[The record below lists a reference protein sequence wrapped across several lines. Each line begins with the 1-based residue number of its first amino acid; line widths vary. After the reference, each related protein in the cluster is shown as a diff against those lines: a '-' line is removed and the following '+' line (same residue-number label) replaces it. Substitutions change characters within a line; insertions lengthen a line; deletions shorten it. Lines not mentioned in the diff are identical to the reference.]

1 MTDPGLPS
9 GTVTLLFT
17 DIEGSTRL
25 LQRLGDEYA
34 VVLAEHHRLVEAAAA
49 AHGGS
54 RVDAAGDGLFYSF
67 STARGGLAAAV
78 GAQRELGAHDWPSG
92 EDVRVRMGIHIGEP
106 MSAETGYVG
115 IDVHRAAR
123 ICSAGHGGQ
132 ILASEAVHT
141 LIGAAVPAD
150 VTLADLG
157 VHRLRGL
164 DVPERL
170 YQVRGPGLATEF
182 PPVRSL
188 DSIPNNLPRQ
198 LSSFIGREAEIAAA
212 TAQLRETSVLT
223 LTGPGGVG
231 KTRLALEIGAQ
242 LADDY
247 DGGVWLVDLGSVV
260 EASLVADAVASAL
273 GVAQHPSMPLVGA
286 IAASIGGR
294 RVLLIVDNCE
304 HLLDAVV
311 SLLEQLLGSCANLR
325 VLATSR
331 EALGI
336 GGESLVPVPSMS
348 LPPES
353 VAGHDLAALASC
365 DAVRLFVDRAR
376 AAMPGFVLDGENASP
391 IAQICRRLDGI
402 PLAVELAAARVRTLP
417 PSQIASRLDHR
428 F

>member
-1 MTDPGLPS
+1 VTDQGLPS

-17 DIEGSTRL
+17 DIEGSMQL

-34 VVLAEHHRLVEAAAA
+34 VVLADHHRLLEAVAAAN
-49 AHGGS
+49 GGS

-141 LIGAAVPAD
+141 LIGSAVPAD

-188 DSIPNNLPRQ
+188 DTIPNNLPRQ
-198 LSSFIGREAEIAAA
+198 LTSFVGRERELAIVRFHSVSA
-212 TAQLRETSVLT
+212 TENTTTQRIL
-223 LTGPGGVG
+223 
-231 KTRLALEIGAQ
+231 
-242 LADDY
+242 
-247 DGGVWLVDLGSVV
+247 
-260 EASLVADAVASAL
+260 
-273 GVAQHPSMPLVGA
+273 
-286 IAASIGGR
+286 R
-294 RVLLIVDNCE
+294 RVMRWPCGRALPPFPTEQVTEKRRKELVLGALRCRLLIVFSS
-304 HLLDAVV
+304 
-311 SLLEQLLGSCANLR
+311 SL
-325 VLATSR
+325 
-331 EALGI
+331 
-336 GGESLVPVPSMS
+336 
-348 LPPES
+348 
-353 VAGHDLAALASC
+353 
-365 DAVRLFVDRAR
+365 
-376 AAMPGFVLDGENASP
+376 
-391 IAQICRRLDGI
+391 RRLVG
-402 PLAVELAAARVRTLP
+402 V
-417 PSQIASRLDHR
+417 
-428 F
+428 